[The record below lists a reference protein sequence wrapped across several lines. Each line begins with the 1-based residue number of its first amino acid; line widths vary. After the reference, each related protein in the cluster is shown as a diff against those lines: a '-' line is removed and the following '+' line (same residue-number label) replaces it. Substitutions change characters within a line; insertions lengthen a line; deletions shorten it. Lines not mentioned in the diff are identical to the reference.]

1 MKRSHSG
8 SELGSHWQSPCL
20 ACFGMPTSKAYQ
32 DLVEKTRK
40 LAIATSKVKAPDA
53 KPRPMSS
60 SGPGRFVRPPQERL
74 NPVGPVSPEDG
85 ATQERLHEIMS
96 EHVRVSLS
104 DSCSPPA
111 FSELGELPE
120 DCEAAIQGMFEKGPD
135 LPQWRKAQVQALRIC
150 AQKARSL
157 GKGVGLDQRLK
168 IAAQPPENVR
178 LLVRDINIA
187 FVCVLIDALHYPDVK
202 LPWLLASGMP
212 IAGDITEHVSNV
224 YQPVVHQETQEE
236 FAERWELFEDSHEQF
251 LDDYERC
258 LLRQVRLAREEASAD
273 AANNKK
279 LLHLQEVDK
288 MTKAE
293 VRKGLMGP
301 RLSKRQLRDRYR
313 DELGRI
319 SCQVMPRFCVEQGV
333 TQKKCDTCRDDD
345 APCAQC
351 EGLFM
356 PKLRCADNGRLN
368 GTNYHT
374 RVGETVFLPSFE
386 FPAHVG
392 AAVAR
397 IARAREQQIPAL
409 QYSLD
414 DLFAAYRRIGA
425 RETRFTV
432 VAMYDFEIDQVVY
445 HDVYG
450 MNFGLKS
457 APVQFCRIPQFLV
470 CAARLLLA
478 VAATH
483 YVDDYLNIDFASAS
497 ISCPFAVGPS
507 FWPSSAQWALDQLHE
522 IVGYNLEPKKR
533 KPGADKNIGL
543 GVECDLSAFESDS
556 VISFRATEERK
567 KAILDL
573 MLSAKQ
579 NNYLSPHEAQVVLGR
594 LTWVLSSSY
603 ASSGRAATL
612 PLVDRAA
619 KRDSL
624 DMPARNQF
632 SWNRALDF
640 SFEFFVR
647 FFAVLP
653 PLRFD
658 FNISQRRKVV
668 VYSDASFST
677 HRAGMGIVL
686 LDCESGQRWVCGL
699 EIPSWILRSLEDR
712 ETQINQLELLTIL
725 CAVLTFGD
733 SHMRGRDVLF
743 FCDNCSALCAAVH
756 GYARSTDMALLSN
769 ALHLELASLQCRSWF
784 EWVPSK
790 ANISDIPSRLLDF
803 ALDIFSSLGI
813 RQWPSGIR
821 LPTRELLESPTLDW
835 LFRRE

>member
-120 DCEAAIQGMFEKGPD
+120 DCEAAIQGMFEQGPD

-313 DELGRI
+313 DVPPNSRTKFHE
-319 SCQVMPRFCVEQGV
+319 
-333 TQKKCDTCRDDD
+333 
-345 APCAQC
+345 
-351 EGLFM
+351 
-356 PKLRCADNGRLN
+356 
-368 GTNYHT
+368 
-374 RVGETVFLPSFE
+374 
-386 FPAHVG
+386 
-392 AAVAR
+392 
-397 IARAREQQIPAL
+397 
-409 QYSLD
+409 
-414 DLFAAYRRIGA
+414 RR
-425 RETRFTV
+425 
-432 VAMYDFEIDQVVY
+432 
-445 HDVYG
+445 
-450 MNFGLKS
+450 
-457 APVQFCRIPQFLV
+457 
-470 CAARLLLA
+470 
-478 VAATH
+478 
-483 YVDDYLNIDFASAS
+483 
-497 ISCPFAVGPS
+497 
-507 FWPSSAQWALDQLHE
+507 
-522 IVGYNLEPKKR
+522 
-533 KPGADKNIGL
+533 
-543 GVECDLSAFESDS
+543 
-556 VISFRATEERK
+556 
-567 KAILDL
+567 
-573 MLSAKQ
+573 
-579 NNYLSPHEAQVVLGR
+579 
-594 LTWVLSSSY
+594 
-603 ASSGRAATL
+603 
-612 PLVDRAA
+612 
-619 KRDSL
+619 
-624 DMPARNQF
+624 
-632 SWNRALDF
+632 
-640 SFEFFVR
+640 
-647 FFAVLP
+647 
-653 PLRFD
+653 PLRP
-658 FNISQRRKVV
+658 V
-668 VYSDASFST
+668 A
-677 HRAGMGIVL
+677 
-686 LDCESGQRWVCGL
+686 W
-699 EIPSWILRSLEDR
+699 
-712 ETQINQLELLTIL
+712 
-725 CAVLTFGD
+725 
-733 SHMRGRDVLF
+733 
-743 FCDNCSALCAAVH
+743 
-756 GYARSTDMALLSN
+756 
-769 ALHLELASLQCRSWF
+769 
-784 EWVPSK
+784 
-790 ANISDIPSRLLDF
+790 
-803 ALDIFSSLGI
+803 
-813 RQWPSGIR
+813 
-821 LPTRELLESPTLDW
+821 
-835 LFRRE
+835 